1 MKDVEYFFWM
11 LPPDAWRKKPHP
23 SRWKMSRE
31 EAAKRGLTQPVQSS
45 REVRQIPESDE
56 EREQSMRANSTAAFR
71 RNWEHKTGHAEPDPD
86 PE

>member
-31 EAAKRGLTQPVQSS
+31 EAAKRGLTEPVLSS
-45 REVRQIPESDE
+45 REVRQIAETEE
-56 EREQSMRANSTAAFR
+56 ERVQMDRANSTAAF
-71 RNWEHKTGHAEPDPD
+71 WHQSKP
-86 PE
+86 